1 MAGVRL
7 TGGGLPAGFSMQQ
20 SAEFSHAR
28 TLVGVWPGSSA
39 VCFCLLPFFFF
50 FNFLMYM
57 SVFRWFIWL
66 FFSPGSLFQDDVCIW
81 FHVEITR
88 VGSRPAETPRAV
100 LRTRRET
107 LVPCFSSAGALAK

>member
-39 VCFCLLPFFFF
+39 VCFCLLLFFFSL
-50 FNFLMYM
+50 FNVHECLQMVHLAVFL
-57 SVFRWFIWL
+57 
-66 FFSPGSLFQDDVCIW
+66 PGSLFQDGVCIW

-88 VGSRPAETPRAV
+88 VGSRPSEAPRAV
-100 LRTRRET
+100 LRARRET
-107 LVPCFSSAGALAK
+107 LVPCFSGASALAR